1 MKGDAQ
7 MQKIFFISN
16 NSQKVSAGV
25 QAPHLDRFQ
34 RVEQL
39 NEMLSRGWS
48 IKEFKS
54 TGADSYFVL
63 EKEA

>member
-1 MKGDAQ
+1 

-39 NEMLSRGWS
+39 NEMFSRGWS

>member
-1 MKGDAQ
+1 

-48 IKEFKS
+48 LKARAQIRISCSKRKLDV
-54 TGADSYFVL
+54 TC
-63 EKEA
+63 